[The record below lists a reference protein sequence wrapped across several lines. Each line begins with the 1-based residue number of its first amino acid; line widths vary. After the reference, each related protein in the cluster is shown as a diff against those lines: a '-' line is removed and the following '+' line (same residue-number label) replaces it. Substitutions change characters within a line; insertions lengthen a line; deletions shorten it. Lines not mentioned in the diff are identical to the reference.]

1 MTDIKTA
8 DMRDLLKDGAKLRFN
23 GEGVR
28 AFLKDAKDGGNADL
42 AWLWDCATERG
53 NSQASVWCEERDI
66 DGERKD
72 VMHFDFT
79 QAGCCTLG
87 IVMEVRYS
95 CLAEKVPEGVLE
107 KVEGDGVY
115 PEDVIKEMGGFIS
128 LGSLDYCEV
137 SYDPFCDEEEDGEDE
152 DEDGED

>member
-1 MTDIKTA
+1 MKDIKID
-8 DMRDLLKDGAKLRFN
+8 DMRDLLKDGATLRFN

-28 AFLKDAKDGGNADL
+28 AFRKDAKDGGSADL

-53 NSQASVWCEERDI
+53 NSRASVWCDERVI

-72 VMHFDFT
+72 VMHFTFT
-79 QAGCCTLG
+79 QAGCCTRG

-95 CLAEKVPEGVLE
+95 CLEEKVPERVLE
-107 KVEGDGVY
+107 KVQEDGVY

-128 LGSLDYCEV
+128 LGSLDCCEV
-137 SYDPFCDEEEDGEDE
+137 SYDPFFDEEENGE